1 MNKRTFNTNK
11 KMIIQEIET
20 FLNELKLNCESPSQ
34 LRYISNNYLAIAI
47 EDIKKVIKEA
57 EIE

>member
-20 FLNELKLNCESPSQ
+20 FLNELKLGCESPSQ
-34 LRYISNNYLAIAI
+34 LRYISNNYLVAAI
-47 EDIKKVIKEA
+47 EDIKRVIKEA